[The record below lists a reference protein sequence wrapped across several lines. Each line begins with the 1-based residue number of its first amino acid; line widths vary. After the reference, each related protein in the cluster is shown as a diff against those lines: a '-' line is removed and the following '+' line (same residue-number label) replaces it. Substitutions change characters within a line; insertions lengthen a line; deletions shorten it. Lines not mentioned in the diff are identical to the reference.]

1 MVRIITDSTSDLS
14 RARGSELGI
23 DILPLTVHFGQE
35 SFRDGVD
42 ISISEFYRK
51 LASAESLPST
61 SQINPSDFETLFRQ
75 YIAEGDEV
83 VCLLISSDLSG
94 TCQSAFMARDMV
106 DPDKIFVVDTR
117 NVTFALGLL
126 VEEAVSMRDAGKDAA
141 QIAAEIDALSRR
153 LCLIAVVSTLK
164 YLKMGGRLS
173 TTSALVGGLL
183 NINPIVS
190 IIDGKVEAIGKA
202 RGRKAAFEFILRHIQ
217 QNPPDPDYPVAFG
230 HSNDPDALAS
240 CMSYFAP
247 YLNTEKPL
255 VGDIGSI
262 VGTHAGPG
270 AVGIAYIK
278 AI

>member
-117 NVTFALGLL
+117 NVTFACGLL
-126 VEEAVSMRDAGKDAA
+126 VK
-141 QIAAEIDALSRR
+141 
-153 LCLIAVVSTLK
+153 
-164 YLKMGGRLS
+164 
-173 TTSALVGGLL
+173 
-183 NINPIVS
+183 
-190 IIDGKVEAIGKA
+190 
-202 RGRKAAFEFILRHIQ
+202 
-217 QNPPDPDYPVAFG
+217 
-230 HSNDPDALAS
+230 
-240 CMSYFAP
+240 
-247 YLNTEKPL
+247 KPL
-255 VGDIGSI
+255 ACATQEKTPPKLPRKS
-262 VGTHAGPG
+262 TP
-270 AVGIAYIK
+270 
-278 AI
+278 